1 MQKVDTSPDDHL
13 VAFPDDERETM
24 LELDRLITEAMPG
37 RSRDVWAGTFWG
49 GTEQHIV
56 GYGDIVQPRPRGEDV
71 KWFAVGLARQQR
83 HYSLYVNAVEDGRYL
98 LDSFKDRLGNVNL
111 GASSIGFASLADIDL
126 DALRE
131 LLRRAD
137 ELTRD
142 DT

>member
-1 MQKVDTSPDDHL
+1 MQKVDTPPDDHL
-13 VAFPDDERETM
+13 AAFPDDERETM

-71 KWFAVGLARQQR
+71 EWFAVGLARQKR
-83 HYSLYVNAVEDGRYL
+83 HYSLYVNAVEAGRYL
-98 LDSFKDRLGNVNL
+98 LDSFKDRLGKVKI
-111 GASSIGFASLADIDL
+111 GSSSIGFSSLDEVEL

-137 ELTRD
+137 ELTR
-142 DT
+142 TET

>member
-1 MQKVDTSPDDHL
+1 MQKVDTPPDDHL
-13 VAFPDDERETM
+13 AAFPDDVRETM

-37 RSRDVWAGTFWG
+37 RSRDVWSGTFWG

-56 GYGDIVQPRPRGEDV
+56 GYGDIVQPRPRGDDV
-71 KWFAVGLARQQR
+71 EWFALGLARQKR
-83 HYSLYVNAVEDGRYL
+83 HYSLYVNAVEEGRYL
-98 LDSFKDRLGNVNL
+98 LDSFKDRLGKVKI
-111 GASSIGFASLADIDL
+111 GASSVGFASLDDVDL

-142 DT
+142 QT

>member
-1 MQKVDTSPDDHL
+1 MQKVETSPDDHL
-13 VAFPDDERETM
+13 AEFPDGVRETM

-37 RSRDVWAGTFWG
+37 RSRDVWSGTFWG

-56 GYGDIVQPRPRGEDV
+56 GYGDIVQPRPRGESV
-71 KWFAVGLARQQR
+71 QWFAVGLARQKR
-83 HYSLYVNAVEDGRYL
+83 HYSLYVNAVDEGAYL
-98 LDSFKDRLGNVNL
+98 LDSFKNRLGEVKL
-111 GASSIGFASLADIDL
+111 GAASIGFSSLDELDL

-142 DT
+142 ES